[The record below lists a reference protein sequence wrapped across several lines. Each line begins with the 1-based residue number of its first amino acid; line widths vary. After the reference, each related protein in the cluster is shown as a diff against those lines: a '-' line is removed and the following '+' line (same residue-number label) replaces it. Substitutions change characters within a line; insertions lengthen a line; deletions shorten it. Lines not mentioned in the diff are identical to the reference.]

1 MWSSN
6 GSGKL
11 SSRRLLLHSFS
22 GTHPF
27 LLLPSPLVLQFC
39 WVVSSQQEEELQ
51 EDATIVLPRGI
62 TNIAI
67 EIKNGEFCWYLTS
80 SKLTL
85 SGIQMKVERGMRVA
99 VCGMVGS
106 GKSSFLSCILGE
118 ILKISGEV
126 RIYGSTTYASQSAR
140 IQS

>member
-1 MWSSN
+1 MMAQTKVSLDRI
-6 GSGKL
+6 SG
-11 SSRRLLLHSFS
+11 
-22 GTHPF
+22 F
-27 LLLPSPLVLQFC
+27 L
-39 WVVSSQQEEELQ
+39 QEEELQ

-62 TNIAI
+62 TNMAI
-67 EIKNGEFCWYLTS
+67 EIKNGEFCWDPTS

-118 ILKISGEV
+118 IPKISGEV
-126 RIYGSTTYASQSAR
+126 SWF
-140 IQS
+140 